1 MTIYKRSE
9 SKNWFFKYTDDKGK
23 RLQKSTGTDDRSEA
37 LRVAE
42 QWCSEH
48 RNTSMKLL
56 QAIQQ
61 YQDPETN
68 PKYQDSLVD
77 GRRYSPGYAKQV
89 ARYAKILEDI
99 LQKEEPRLLAKR
111 LDLIDKAD
119 IKTIKMALLRARGR
133 TRTAEQLLQLIK
145 VLFHQAADAGL
156 IAYSPANGSSR
167 IHHDEQQRQAMD
179 PDLIAWMIQQKDL
192 FFDTQSWAF
201 FVLIA
206 TTGIRKGEALAFDRQ
221 RLSSDGI
228 YTLDR
233 KVEVSGNPDDLGD
246 PKMGHARIIPL
257 PRVALDALAV
267 LPGTGRLF
275 YQKGSWVQ
283 KVFDHIR
290 AGAAARDPE
299 NAEIW
304 KKMTAHVLRHS
315 ANTNLLVAGVSKLL
329 IATYLAWEKQDLN
342 ETQIR
347 YTHLVG
353 KSLQP
358 VADALDRIYG
368 QKRVLKFAKKA

>member
-1 MTIYKRSE
+1 MQLYLRPGSA
-9 SKNWFFKYTDDKGK
+9 NYYFKYTDIHG
-23 RLQKSTGTDDRSEA
+23 RRQQKSTGESDMYRARIVMEEWTKDNLRKPDTLRSVIELYA
-37 LRVAE
+37 
-42 QWCSEH
+42 
-48 RNTSMKLL
+48 
-56 QAIQQ
+56 
-61 YQDPETN
+61 DPETN
-68 PKYQDSLVD
+68 PKYQECLLD
-77 GRRYSPGYAKQV
+77 GRTYSIGYARQV
-89 ARYAKILEDI
+89 ALKARQLIESLGKVAPELLSKKIDMFLTS
-99 LQKEEPRLLAKR
+99 
-111 LDLIDKAD
+111 D
-119 IKTIKMALLRARGR
+119 IKNIKLAILKDRGR
-133 TRTAEQLLQLIK
+133 TRTSEQLLQLVK
-145 VLFHQAADAGL
+145 VAFRQAAEDGFIAASPAAGL
-156 IAYSPANGSSR
+156 SQIQHKEER
-167 IHHDEQQRQAMD
+167 RQAMD
-179 PDLIAWMIQQKDL
+179 PELISWMIQQRDL

-206 TTGIRKGEALAFDRQ
+206 TTGMRKGEALAFDRQ

-257 PRVALDALAV
+257 PGVALDALAE

-358 VADALDRIYG
+358 VADALDKIYG
-368 QKRVLKFAKKA
+368 QKRLLEFEKKA